1 MEFHFSDFIDY
12 IVKYWDYV
20 LEKSLD
26 HMSMSLTAVAFS
38 CLIGI
43 PLGVLITRNKR
54 AAGVVLGVANIIQ
67 TVPSL
72 ALFAFMI
79 SIFGIGRT
87 NAIFALFLYALLPII
102 KNTYIGIKNVDPA
115 ITQAAIGMGM
125 TKFQILY
132 KVEMPLSVAVIMGG
146 VRIATVTCIGV
157 ATIAVLI
164 GAGGLGDVIYQ
175 GIGMANL
182 EKILTGA
189 TAAAVLALLADFI
202 LGMVEK
208 MLTSKGITTK

>member
-1 MEFHFSDFIDY
+1 MDFNFAKFIDY
-12 IVKYWDYV
+12 LTNNWQHI
-20 LEKSLD
+20 LEKSAD

-43 PLGVLITRNKR
+43 PLGVLITKNKR
-54 AAGVVLGVANIIQ
+54 VADFILGIANIIQ

-115 ITQAAIGMGM
+115 IREAATGMGM

-157 ATIAVLI
+157 ATIATLI

-182 EKILTGA
+182 SMIFAGA
-189 TAAAVLALLADFI
+189 TSAAVLALFADFV
-202 LGMVEK
+202 LGKIEK
-208 MLTSKGITTK
+208 KLTSNGIQTT

>member
-1 MEFHFSDFIDY
+1 MDFSFSKFIDY
-12 IVKYWDYV
+12 IVNNWQHV
-20 LEKSLD
+20 LEKSAD

-38 CLIGI
+38 CLVGI
-43 PLGVLITRNKR
+43 PLGVIITRNKKV
-54 AAGVVLGVANIIQ
+54 ADVILGIANIIQ

-87 NAIFALFLYALLPII
+87 NAVFALFLYALLPII
-102 KNTYIGIKNVDPA
+102 KNTFIGIKNVEPA

-146 VRIATVTCIGV
+146 IRIATVTGIGV
-157 ATIAVLI
+157 ATIATLI
-164 GAGGLGDVIYQ
+164 GAGGLGDIIYQ
-175 GIGMANL
+175 GIGLANL
-182 EKILTGA
+182 PMILTGA
-189 TAAAVLALLADFI
+189 IAAAVLALFADFI
-202 LGMVEK
+202 LGKVEK
-208 MLTSKGITTK
+208 KLTSKGLTTN

>member
-1 MEFHFSDFIDY
+1 MDFSFSKFIDY
-12 IVKYWDYV
+12 IVNNWQYV
-20 LEKSLD
+20 LEKSAD

-43 PLGVLITRNKR
+43 PLGVIITRNKK
-54 AAGVVLGVANIIQ
+54 VSDVILGIANVIQ

-102 KNTYIGIKNVDPA
+102 KNTYIGIKNVEPA
-115 ITQAAIGMGM
+115 ITQAAVGMGM

-146 VRIATVTCIGV
+146 IRIATVTGIGV
-157 ATIAVLI
+157 ATIATLI
-164 GAGGLGDVIYQ
+164 GAGGLGDIIYQ
-175 GIGMANL
+175 GIALTNL
-182 EKILTGA
+182 PMILTGA
-189 TAAAVLALLADFI
+189 IASAVLALFTDFI
-202 LGMVEK
+202 LGKLEK
-208 MLTSKGITTK
+208 KLTSKGLTTN

>member
-1 MEFHFSDFIDY
+1 MDFSFSKFIDY
-12 IVKYWDYV
+12 IANNWPKI
-20 LEKSLD
+20 LEKSFD

-43 PLGVLITRNKR
+43 PIGVLITRNKKV
-54 AAGVVLGVANIIQ
+54 ADVILGVANVIQ

-102 KNTYIGIKNVDPA
+102 KNTYIGIKNVEPA
-115 ITQAAIGMGM
+115 ITQAATGMGM

-146 VRIATVTCIGV
+146 IRIATVTGIGV
-157 ATIAVLI
+157 ATIATLI

-182 EKILTGA
+182 QMILTGA
-189 TAAAVLALLADFI
+189 IASAVLALFADFV
-202 LGMVEK
+202 LGKVEK
-208 MLTSKGITTK
+208 KLTSKGLTTN

>member
-1 MEFHFSDFIDY
+1 MDFSFSKFIDY
-12 IVKYWDYV
+12 IVNNWQHI
-20 LEKSLD
+20 LEKSAD

-43 PLGVLITRNKR
+43 PLGVLITRNKK
-54 AAGVVLGVANIIQ
+54 AADVILSIANIIQ

-102 KNTYIGIKNVDPA
+102 KNTYIGIKNVEPA
-115 ITQAAIGMGM
+115 ITQAAVGMGM

-146 VRIATVTCIGV
+146 IRIATVTGIGV
-157 ATIAVLI
+157 ATIATLI
-164 GAGGLGDVIYQ
+164 GAGGLGDIIYQ
-175 GIGMANL
+175 GIALTNL
-182 EKILTGA
+182 PMILTGA
-189 TAAAVLALLADFI
+189 IASAVLALFADFI
-202 LGMVEK
+202 LGLLEK
-208 MLTSKGITTK
+208 KLTSKGLTTN

>member
-1 MEFHFSDFIDY
+1 MDFSFSKFIDY
-12 IVKYWDYV
+12 IVNNWQHV
-20 LEKSLD
+20 LEKSGD

-38 CLIGI
+38 CLVGI
-43 PLGVLITRNKR
+43 PLGVLITRNKK
-54 AAGVVLGVANIIQ
+54 ASDAVLGVANVIQ

-102 KNTYIGIKNVDPA
+102 KNTFIGIKNVEPA

-132 KVEMPLSVAVIMGG
+132 KVEMPLAVAVIMGG
-146 VRIATVTCIGV
+146 IRIATVTGIGV
-157 ATIAVLI
+157 ATIATLI

-182 EKILTGA
+182 QMILTGA
-189 TAAAVLALLADFI
+189 IAAAVLALFADFV
-202 LGMVEK
+202 LGKVEK
-208 MLTSKGITTK
+208 KLTSKGIETN

>member
-1 MEFHFSDFIDY
+1 MDFSFSKFIDY
-12 IVKYWDYV
+12 IVNNWQYV
-20 LEKSLD
+20 LEKSAD

-43 PLGVLITRNKR
+43 PLGVIITRNKK
-54 AAGVVLGVANIIQ
+54 VSDVILGIANVIQ

-102 KNTYIGIKNVDPA
+102 KNTYIGIKNVEPA
-115 ITQAAIGMGM
+115 ITQAATGMGM

-146 VRIATVTCIGV
+146 IRIATVTGIGV
-157 ATIAVLI
+157 ATIATLI

-182 EKILTGA
+182 QMILTGA
-189 TAAAVLALLADFI
+189 IASAVLALFADFV
-202 LGMVEK
+202 LGKVEK
-208 MLTSKGITTK
+208 KLTSKGLTTN